1 MLIPGK
7 RLSVIVLFVM
17 LLNLMFALNEL
28 GQGNNVDG
36 HLVQQLELGWV
47 WLPVIN
53 ASQCDFPSCWIGS
66 LQLADVNHGAVG
78 TETQREGCAARSR

>member
-1 MLIPGK
+1 
-7 RLSVIVLFVM
+7 M
-17 LLNLMFALNEL
+17 LLNLMFARNEL

-47 WLPVIN
+47 WLPAIN

-66 LQLADVNHGAVG
+66 LQLANVNLAAVG
-78 TETQREGCAARSR
+78 TETQGAGQATRPK